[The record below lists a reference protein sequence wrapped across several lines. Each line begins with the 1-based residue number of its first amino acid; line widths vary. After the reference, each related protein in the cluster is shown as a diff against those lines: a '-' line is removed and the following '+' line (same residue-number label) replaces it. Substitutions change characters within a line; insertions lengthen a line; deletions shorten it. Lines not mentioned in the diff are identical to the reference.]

1 MPIDEYA
8 PTKLP
13 FGLPGAKADEAD
25 VPASAG
31 ASEPTAAH
39 LLQPAAEV
47 GSPLSPVAAARS
59 PVGRSATAGATDSC
73 DFAHAACR
81 IARRAALTGRSDPLD
96 STRLD

>member
-31 ASEPTAAH
+31 AAEPTAAH

-47 GSPLSPVAAARS
+47 GSPLCQPRQ
-59 PVGRSATAGATDSC
+59 
-73 DFAHAACR
+73 
-81 IARRAALTGRSDPLD
+81 RAAPSAAVPVQRTAVISPMPPAASIAALR
-96 STRLD
+96 